1 MTATAKQKGLP
12 KARNPAIWDLRLY
25 VADHSPS
32 SIRAFNNL
40 KQACEEHMSG
50 RYCIEVID
58 VLTHPEIARADQI
71 VALPT
76 LIRQSPKPVRKG
88 IGDLTNTPRL
98 LDLLNRN

>member
-1 MTATAKQKGLP
+1 MMATAKQKCLP

-25 VADHSPS
+25 VADQSPQ
-32 SIRAFNNL
+32 SIRAFQNL
-40 KQACEEHMSG
+40 KNACEEHMFG
-50 RYCIEVID
+50 RYHIEVID
-58 VLTHPEIARADQI
+58 VLAHPEAARANQI

-76 LIRQSPKPVRKG
+76 LIRQSPKPVRTG